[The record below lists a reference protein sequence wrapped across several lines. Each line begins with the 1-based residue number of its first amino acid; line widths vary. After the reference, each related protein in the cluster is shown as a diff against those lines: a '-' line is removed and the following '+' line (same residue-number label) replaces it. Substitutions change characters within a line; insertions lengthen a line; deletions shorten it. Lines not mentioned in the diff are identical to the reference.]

1 MCGGYWVVGGW
12 WVIRLCAARGTVCA
26 LGSLDL
32 LSVVLVSLAEA
43 MAECEALVVT
53 IEATVYLR

>member
-1 MCGGYWVVGGW
+1 
-12 WVIRLCAARGTVCA
+12 VCA